1 MNDDSFDEDGD
12 QNMLDASALDP
23 DFINRSESEEE
34 DAEDKKVIKIKLTVD
49 PESGAHKTIE
59 ETIALVPSDESQ
71 PTTIKISS
79 GLYKENLRIFNKS
92 VILKCKDSNSEVYI
106 SGEEGPTIIIDN
118 DPDYIVELHGLKVS
132 FKGKVAS
139 NNMKFNTKKNDDSN
153 SQNDASPAKE
163 LVAASNNLSVASLD
177 DSMELPTLSDC
188 YKRFRGL
195 KFTETSDCIIMLK
208 RGRLVMHNCNIDLS
222 MMTKH
227 FQGELVNIATMEDT
241 ILEMNKCE
249 VKGKI
254 EANCLG
260 MFINRGNSLLDEVL
274 FRDFKK
280 GAIIVNAKRENRN
293 TVKSCQITFNKTL
306 GLLLMGC
313 NDKSTV
319 VNSTIQKNE
328 CPGIQILPA
337 HNCTIKHNL
346 IRINTHGIK
355 IRSADP
361 VITGNKISENY
372 RTGIIASSVTV
383 KPHRSQRMRGKEFE
397 YLELRPSIMQ
407 NKICD
412 NKEHGIYVYGQQ
424 NSARIKR
431 NLICKNQ
438 WCGIKA
444 QSDASPVIRSNNIN
458 KNGTQGIL
466 LVESSCGT
474 IINNDISES
483 VKANIALG
491 GIESTNSYI
500 SSNRIYQGLSE
511 GIFIVKSGRVIVRN
525 NKVYENKH
533 GVILADSFAEL
544 NSNKIY
550 SNARHGV
557 FLLLNSQPV
566 LKSNE
571 ICENGGSGVYIKG
584 RGDLAQNLSENLFS
598 KNKFSLKFERKSLA
612 MKDIQKKNTF
622 VDNAVVS
629 PSINCNLI

>member
-1 MNDDSFDEDGD
+1 MDSFDDDVEH
-12 QNMLDASALDP
+12 NMLDTSAVDP
-23 DFINRSESEEE
+23 DFINRSDSEDEQE
-34 DAEDKKVIKIKLTVD
+34 LEDKKIIKIKLTVD

-59 ETIALVPSDESQ
+59 EAIALVPSEQ
-71 PTTIKISS
+71 LTPTTIKISS
-79 GLYKENLRIFNKS
+79 GLYKENLKIVNKS
-92 VILKCKDSNSEVYI
+92 LILKCKDSNSEVYI
-106 SGEEGPTIIIDN
+106 SGEEGPTILIDN
-118 DPDYIVELHGLKVS
+118 DSSHIVELHGLKVS
-132 FKGKVAS
+132 FKGKLP
-139 NNMKFNTKKNDDSN
+139 NNGMKGTNRKQDEEG
-153 SQNDASPAKE
+153 SQENANGGKGLA
-163 LVAASNNLSVASLD
+163 AASNNLSQVSLD
-177 DSMELPTLSDC
+177 DSLEVPTLADC

-208 RGRLVMHNCNIDLS
+208 RGRLIMHNCNIDLS

-227 FQGELVNIATMEDT
+227 FQGELVNITTMEDT

-280 GAIIVNAKRENRN
+280 GAVVINTKRENRN
-293 TVKSCQITFNKTL
+293 TVKSCVITFNKTL
-306 GLLLMGC
+306 ALLLMGC

-319 VNSTIQKNE
+319 INSTIQKNE
-328 CPGIQILPA
+328 CPGIQVLPA

-355 IRSADP
+355 VRSADP
-361 VITGNKISENY
+361 VISGNKISENY
-372 RTGIIASSVTV
+372 RTGIITSSVTV
-383 KPHRSQRMRGKEFE
+383 KSSKIQRGRGKEFE
-397 YLELRPSIMQ
+397 YLELRPSILQ
-407 NKICD
+407 NKISD
-412 NKEHGIYVYGQQ
+412 NKEHGIYVFGQQ
-424 NSARIKR
+424 NSTRIER

-438 WCGIKA
+438 WCGVKA
-444 QSDASPVIRSNNIN
+444 QNDASPVIRSNNITR
-458 KNGTQGIL
+458 NGTQGIL
-466 LVESSCGT
+466 LVESSWGT

-483 VKANIALG
+483 VKANVALG

-500 SSNRIYQGLSE
+500 SSNRIHSGSSE

-525 NKVYENKH
+525 NKVWANKH

-544 NSNKIY
+544 HTNEIFA
-550 SNARHGV
+550 NARHGV

-566 LKSNE
+566 LKNNLFE
-571 ICENGGSGVYIKG
+571 ENGGSGVYVKG
-584 RGDLAQNLSENLFS
+584 RGDLAQNLTENTFR
-598 KNKFSLKFERKSLA
+598 KNDTGVYFERKSLA

-622 VDNAVVS
+622 VDNTVVS